1 MNYNEAKFLFPPRP
15 ERKIL
20 PDHLA
25 FYEKK
30 LGWWAQIKKN
40 GTCSI
45 LGVGPTGE
53 IYTQT
58 RHGEDHKLWKPSVES
73 LRPFKDR
80 ANGKWRVYIVE
91 VLDAK
96 TPHIKDTIYVHDIVV
111 NEGIILLGTTFSE
124 RQDLLLEI
132 FPEYIGEGFGYNKV
146 TEKIWLATLIKHDF
160 KWVFDSIN
168 DHLSGAIVTEVDEGL
183 VLKDPKA
190 RLTDMW
196 HANSNSSWQLKCRKP
211 TKNYGY

>member
-1 MNYNEAKFLFPPRP
+1 MEYNEAKFLYPPRP
-15 ERKIL
+15 EDKIL
-20 PDHLA
+20 PDHLP
-25 FYEKK
+25 FYEKH
-30 LGWWAQIKKN
+30 GWWAQIKKN

-58 RHGEDHKLWKPSVES
+58 RHGEDHKLWKPSEES

-80 ANGKWRVYIVE
+80 ANGKWRVYVVE

-96 TPHIKDTIYVHDIVV
+96 TSHIKDTIYIHDIIV
-111 NEGIILLGTTFSE
+111 NDGTILEGTTFAE

-146 TEKIWLATLIKHDF
+146 TEKVWLATIIKHDF

-168 DHLSGAIVTEVDEGL
+168 DPKVDEGL
-183 VLKDPKA
+183 VIKDPKQN
-190 RLTDMW
+190 LTQMW
-196 HANSNSSWQLKCRKP
+196 RKGSNVSWQLKCRKP

>member
-1 MNYNEAKFLFPPRP
+1 MAETYDKAKFLYPPRP
-15 ERKIL
+15 EDKIL

-25 FYEKK
+25 FYEKQ
-30 LGWWAQIKKN
+30 GWWAQIKKN

-58 RHGEDHKLWKPSVES
+58 RHGEDHKLWKPSEES

-80 ANGKWRVYIVE
+80 ANGKWRVYVVE

-96 TPHIKDTIYVHDIVV
+96 TPHIKDTIYVHDIIV
-111 NEGIILLGTTFSE
+111 NNGIILEGTTFSE

-146 TEKIWLATLIKHDF
+146 TEKVWLATLIKHDF
-160 KWVFDSIN
+160 KWIFDSI
-168 DHLSGAIVTEVDEGL
+168 DDQKVDEGL
-183 VLKDPKA
+183 VLKDPKQS
-190 RLTDMW
+190 LTQMW
-196 HANSNSSWQLKCRKP
+196 RKGSNVSWQLKCRKP